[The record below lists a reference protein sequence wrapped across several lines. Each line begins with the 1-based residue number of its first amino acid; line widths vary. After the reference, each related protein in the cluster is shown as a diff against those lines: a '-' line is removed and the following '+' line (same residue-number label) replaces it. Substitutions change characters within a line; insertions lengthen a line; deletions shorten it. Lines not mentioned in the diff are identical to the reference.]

1 VVVVAEPG
9 YPLLSFVFMP
19 LLRSVCRLSLLLLL
33 SSAGFS
39 STQAQQKLKAPK
51 PDADEIYDSVGQPA
65 VPVGGV
71 ETYAQYLADNQRY
84 PTAALQRGV
93 QGTVPVTFVVEK
105 TGVISNVTVAQPL
118 DPELDQE
125 AVRLIKGG
133 PKWTAAQH
141 RGAKVRQRVT
151 IPVSFAIPAAE
162 PGATAAT
169 ATAGVAAPSGAT
181 LVKPDEP
188 ARPVGGTEAFFTW
201 VQENQKY
208 PVLARQRKV
217 EGRVMMEF
225 IVEKDGSL
233 VEPKVIKR
241 LGSGLDE
248 EALRL
253 IKMAPKWTPARYK
266 GQPMKQ
272 KMVLPVVF
280 QL

>member
-1 VVVVAEPG
+1 M
-9 YPLLSFVFMP
+9 S
-19 LLRSVCRLSLLLLL
+19 LLRSVRRLSLFLLV
-33 SSAGFS
+33 STAGFS
-39 STQAQQKLKAPK
+39 SAHAQQKLKAPK
-51 PDADEIYDSVGQPA
+51 PDADEIYDSVAQPA

-71 ETYAQYLADNQRY
+71 EAYAQYLADNQQY
-84 PTAALQRGV
+84 PTGALQRGV
-93 QGTVPVTFVVEK
+93 QGTAPVTFVVEK
-105 TGVISNVTVAQPL
+105 SGVISNVAVTQPL
-118 DPELDQE
+118 DPELDKE
-125 AVRLIKGG
+125 AIRLIKGG
-133 PKWTAAQH
+133 PKWTPAQH

-151 IPVSFAIPAAE
+151 VPVSFAIPADE
-162 PGATAAT
+162 SGATAAT
-169 ATAGVAAPSGAT
+169 APAGASASSGPT
-181 LVKPDEP
+181 MVKPDEP

-201 VQENQKY
+201 IQENQKY
-208 PVLARQRKV
+208 PALARQRKV

-253 IKMAPKWTPARYK
+253 IKAAPKWTPARYK

>member
-1 VVVVAEPG
+1 
-9 YPLLSFVFMP
+9 MP
-19 LLRSVCRLSLLLLL
+19 LLRPLRCLSLLLLM
-33 SSAGFS
+33 SAAGFS
-39 STQAQQKLKAPK
+39 SVQAQQKLKAPK
-51 PDADEIYDSVGQPA
+51 PNADEIYDTVGQPA

-71 ETYAQYLADNQRY
+71 EAYAQYLADNQQY
-84 PTAALQRGV
+84 PTGALQRGV
-93 QGTVPVTFVVEK
+93 QGTAPVTFVVEK
-105 TGVISNVTVAQPL
+105 SGVISNVAVTQPL

-125 AVRLIKGG
+125 AIRLIKGG
-133 PKWTAAQH
+133 PKWTPAQH

-151 IPVSFAIPAAE
+151 VPVSFAIPADE
-162 PGATAAT
+162 SGATAAAAPAG
-169 ATAGVAAPSGAT
+169 ATTPSGAT
-181 LVKPDEP
+181 MVKPDEP

-201 VQENQKY
+201 IQENQKY
-208 PVLARQRKV
+208 PTLARQRKV

-253 IKMAPKWTPARYK
+253 IKAAPKWTPARYK

>member
-1 VVVVAEPG
+1 
-9 YPLLSFVFMP
+9 MP
-19 LLRSVCRLSLLLLL
+19 LLRTARRLSLLVLI
-33 SSAGFS
+33 STAGFS
-39 STQAQQKLKAPK
+39 SAYAQQKLKAPK
-51 PDADEIYDSVGQPA
+51 PDPDEIYESVGQPA

-71 ETYAQYLADNQRY
+71 EAYAQYLADNQRY

-93 QGTVPVTFVVEK
+93 QGTAPVTFVVEK
-105 TGVISNVTVAQPL
+105 SGVISNVTVTQSL

-125 AVRLIKGG
+125 AIRLIKGG
-133 PKWTAAQH
+133 PKWTPAQH

-151 IPVSFAIPAAE
+151 VPVSFAIPPAE
-162 PGATAAT
+162 AGATATSASEGT
-169 ATAGVAAPSGAT
+169 PTPSGAT
-181 LVKPDEP
+181 MVKPDEP

-201 VQENQKY
+201 IQENQKY
-208 PVLARQRKV
+208 PALARQRKI

-233 VEPKVIKR
+233 IEPKVIKR

-253 IKMAPKWTPARYK
+253 IKSAPKWTPARYK

>member
-1 VVVVAEPG
+1 
-9 YPLLSFVFMP
+9 MP
-19 LLRSVCRLSLLLLL
+19 LLRTVCRLSLFLLV
-33 SSAGFS
+33 SAAGFS
-39 STQAQQKLKAPK
+39 SAQAQQKLTIPK
-51 PDADEIYDSVGQPA
+51 PEADEIYDTVGQPA

-71 ETYAQYLADNQRY
+71 EAYAQYLADNQRY
-84 PTAALQRGV
+84 PTAALQRRV
-93 QGTVPVTFVVEK
+93 QGTAPVTFVVEK
-105 TGVISNVTVAQPL
+105 SGVISNVAVTPPL
-118 DPELDQE
+118 DPALDQE

-133 PKWTAAQH
+133 PKWTPAQH

-151 IPVSFAIPAAE
+151 VPIAFAIPADE
-162 PGATAAT
+162 SGTSAAT
-169 ATAGVAAPSGAT
+169 APAGPGSSSGPT

-201 VQENQKY
+201 IQENQKY
-208 PVLARQRKV
+208 PTLARQRKIQ
-217 EGRVMMEF
+217 GRVMMEF
-225 IVEKDGSL
+225 VVEKDGSL
-233 VEPKVIKR
+233 VEPKIIKR

-253 IKMAPKWTPARYK
+253 IKTAPKWTPARYK

>member
-1 VVVVAEPG
+1 
-9 YPLLSFVFMP
+9 MP
-19 LLRSVCRLSLLLLL
+19 LLRSVRRLSLLLLV
-33 SSAGFS
+33 SAAGFS
-39 STQAQQKLKAPK
+39 SVHAQQKLKAPK
-51 PDADEIYDSVGQPA
+51 PDAGEIYDTVGQPA
-65 VPVGGV
+65 VPLGGV
-71 ETYAQYLADNQRY
+71 EAYAQYLADNQRY
-84 PTAALQRGV
+84 PTGALQRGV
-93 QGTVPVTFVVEK
+93 QGTAPVTFVVEK
-105 TGVISNVTVAQPL
+105 SGVISNVAVVQPL

-125 AVRLIKGG
+125 AIRLIKGG
-133 PKWTAAQH
+133 PKWTPAQH

-151 IPVSFAIPAAE
+151 VPVSFAIPAAE
-162 PGATAAT
+162 PNATAAT
-169 ATAGVAAPSGAT
+169 SSAVGATTPSGAT

-201 VQENQKY
+201 IQENQKY
-208 PVLARQRKV
+208 PALARQRKV
-217 EGRVMMEF
+217 QGRVMMEF

-253 IKMAPKWTPARYK
+253 IKTAPKWTPARYQ

>member
-1 VVVVAEPG
+1 MS
-9 YPLLSFVFMP
+9 LLHTV
-19 LLRSVCRLSLLLLL
+19 RRLSLLLLL
-33 SSAGFS
+33 STTGL
-39 STQAQQKLKAPK
+39 STAQAQQKLKAPK
-51 PDADEIYDSVGQPA
+51 PDANEIYDTVAQPA

-71 ETYAQYLADNQRY
+71 EAYAQYLADNQSY

-93 QGTVPVTFVVEK
+93 QGTAPVTFVVEK
-105 TGVISNVTVAQPL
+105 SGVISNVAVTQPL

-125 AVRLIKGG
+125 AIRLIKGG
-133 PKWTAAQH
+133 PKWTPAQH

-151 IPVSFAIPAAE
+151 VPVSFAIPADE
-162 PGATAAT
+162 TGATAAAPVG
-169 ATAGVAAPSGAT
+169 ATTPSGAT
-181 LVKPDEP
+181 MVKPDEP

-201 VQENQKY
+201 IQENQKY
-208 PVLARQRKV
+208 PALARQRKV

-253 IKMAPKWTPARYK
+253 IKAAPKWTPARYK